1 MNLNEKYKSLFNAYH
16 VNTPLR
22 IAHFMAQV
30 QHESNF
36 KAVRESCYYTTIDL
50 LRKTFKIPFLNKS
63 DEFVSQYLKN
73 SIKCANYVYANRNGN
88 GNEAS
93 GDGFKFRGG
102 GMLQNTFYYGYLKL
116 AKDLKIPFDTNP
128 DLILVEANAVM
139 AALNF
144 WSTNKLNDLAD
155 LDDYKG
161 ITKKINGGYNGLV
174 ERQKALI
181 EWKSKLT

>member
-1 MNLNEKYKSLFNAYH
+1 
-16 VNTPLR
+16 
-22 IAHFMAQV
+22 
-30 QHESNF
+30 
-36 KAVRESCYYTTIDL
+36 
-50 LRKTFKIPFLNKS
+50 
-63 DEFVSQYLKN
+63 
-73 SIKCANYVYANRNGN
+73 
-88 GNEAS
+88 
-93 GDGFKFRGG
+93 
-102 GMLQNTFYYGYLKL
+102 MLQNTFYYGYLKL